1 MPKVQPPELKKFMD
15 KKLSRT
21 FCSLRAEVLLALSAG
36 PEAVL
41 PVAAATAAHLAV
53 CPPWLLQ

>member
-15 KKLSRT
+15 KKLSRK
-21 FCSLRAEVLLALSAG
+21 FCSLRAEVLLPLSAG
-36 PEAVL
+36 PGCVL

-53 CPPWLLQ
+53 GSA